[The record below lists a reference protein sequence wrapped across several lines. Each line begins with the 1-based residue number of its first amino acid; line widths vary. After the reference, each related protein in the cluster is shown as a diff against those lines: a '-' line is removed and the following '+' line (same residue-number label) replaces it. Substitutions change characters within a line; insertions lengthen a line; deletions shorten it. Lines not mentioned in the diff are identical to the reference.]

1 MQMIYR
7 CEVCGK
13 EFDDYETASQHEK
26 LCQEKHATGFRLA
39 EELNKAVETAR
50 QNGKLSIAVDHH
62 HSTSNKILNVYYD
75 ANCETVIIQLD

>member
-26 LCQEKHATGFRLA
+26 LCLEKHATGFRLA
-39 EELNKAVETAR
+39 EELNKAVETAQ
-50 QNGKLSIAVDHH
+50 QNGKLTIAVYCHN
-62 HSTSNKILNVYYD
+62 SNSNKISNVYYD